1 MIDGSYSVLYIKW
14 NGQFL
19 PVGCLTSDSFS
30 EESETLDTT
39 TRDNNGWKTSVPT
52 RQGYNLSFEGVVK
65 NTNFSGGDA
74 TKISLDRLTAL
85 KRGRVLV
92 EWEVVLNGSEYTEW
106 GEGYI
111 TSLSKSASVD
121 EFISFTCDIEG
132 FGVYG
137 FGGS

>member
-19 PVGCLTSDSFS
+19 PIGALTSDSFS

-52 RQGYNLSFEGVVK
+52 RQSYELSFEGLVQ

-74 TKISLDRLTAL
+74 TKISLDRLIDL

-92 EWEVVLNGSEYTEW
+92 EWKTQDNNLIFVDTGF
-106 GEGYI
+106 GHI
-111 TSLSKSASVD
+111 TSLSKNSSTD
-121 EFISFTCDIEG
+121 EFISFSATIDG
-132 FGVYG
+132 FGE
-137 FGGS
+137 

>member
-19 PVGCLTSDSFS
+19 PIGALTSDSFS

-52 RQGYNLSFEGVVK
+52 RQSYELSFEGLVQ

-74 TKISLDRLTAL
+74 TKISLDRLIDL

-92 EWEVVLNGSEYTEW
+92 EWKTQDNNLIFVDTGF
-106 GEGYI
+106 GHI
-111 TSLSKSASVD
+111 TSLSKNSSTD
-121 EFISFTCDIEG
+121 EFISFTCSIEG
-132 FGVYG
+132 FGE
-137 FGGS
+137 